1 MAHKLRMVTLCAF
14 VFFLTFLDPLDVA
27 GIADFNALS
36 RSSVTWLNAYHETFD
51 TLDTSQIISTSD
63 GGYMLAGYGGG
74 LLKLDALGNVQWQ
87 RVYTCCGFLDPFGLS
102 GVVEVPG
109 GYFAVGA
116 SRLESGSGILAVRL
130 DKNGEVIWSKRYVV
144 QKYNSAGKVIRT
156 RDGGYLIAGSTANTQ
171 RDRRTLLLKLG
182 GGGAI
187 QWQKTYN
194 VRPVTSIAQLSN
206 GDFLFST
213 DQFSVLRT
221 NSHGNVRWQRKYS
234 GRGCCGQGTMAVLPD
249 GGFFLAGYLS
259 YEAPDGKISVLALK
273 ADPSGNILS
282 SHRLLANAK
291 FDLLDLKGLVGTSD
305 GGVAI
310 YARKVPYNAPDR
322 TTIIKLNANGNLS
335 WRKEYYYRPIDGFI
349 FASALHQTSDGG
361 YLLAGVRSWLAK
373 LDSEGNI
380 YCKNIMRSAP
390 TTVLDYPITFERHFP
405 NVVSTHGVPE
415 NEPVTSTP
423 LTPVV
428 ENVCAPN

>member
-1 MAHKLRMVTLCAF
+1 MHRCVSSCAF
-14 VFFLTFLDPLDVA
+14 VFFLLFLLPMGATEAADVNTPN
-27 GIADFNALS
+27 F
-36 RSSVTWLNAYHETFD
+36 SSVTWLNAYHETFD

-63 GGYMLAGYGGG
+63 GGYMLAGDGGG
-74 LLKLDALGNVQWQ
+74 LLKLDGLGNVQWQ
-87 RVYTCCGFLDPFGLS
+87 RVYYCCGYSDPFGLS
-102 GVVEVPG
+102 GVVEVPE

-116 SRLESGSGILAVRL
+116 SRLESGSGILAVGL

-206 GDFLFST
+206 GDLLFST

-234 GRGCCGQGTMAVLPD
+234 GRGCCGQGTMAVLAD
-249 GGFFLAGYLS
+249 GGFFLAGYMT
-259 YEAPDGKISVLALK
+259 YQAPDGAVSVLVLK
-273 ADPSGNILS
+273 ADPSGKILLS
-282 SHRLLANAK
+282 KRFRATGQFTE
-291 FDLLDLKGLVGTSD
+291 FDIEGMIGTLD
-305 GGVAI
+305 GGVTI
-310 YARKVPYNAPDR
+310 YAHKRDFTNPNR
-322 TTIIKLNANGNLS
+322 TTLISVDGNGNLS
-335 WRKEYYYRPIDGFI
+335 WRKEYFYRPVGGFF

-373 LDSEGNI
+373 LDASGSI

-405 NVVSTHGVPE
+405 NVVSTHAAPE

-423 LTPVV
+423 LMPVV
-428 ENVCAPN
+428 EKVCAPN